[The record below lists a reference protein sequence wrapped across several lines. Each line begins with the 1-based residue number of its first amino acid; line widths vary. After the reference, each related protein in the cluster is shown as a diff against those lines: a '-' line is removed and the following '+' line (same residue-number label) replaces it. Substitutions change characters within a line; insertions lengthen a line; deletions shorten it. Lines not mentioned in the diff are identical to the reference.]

1 MKHSSNYY
9 ITMYILLPLA
19 LTWTIRGQILSYTS
33 YAPQGLAM
41 AALVATYIVW
51 QVEYAV
57 LGILLLLSSVRYF
70 AGPDWHFSW
79 RPLER
84 FSMLMDMPKNTWWAV
99 LQIVLVVVLV
109 VTQFLPAPP
118 WMNWSYF
125 G

>member
-9 ITMYILLPLA
+9 VSMYLFLPMALA
-19 LTWTIRGQILSYTS
+19 WTIHSQILSYTNNT
-33 YAPQGLAM
+33 PQGLAM

-51 QVEYAV
+51 EVEYAV
-57 LGILLLLSSVRYF
+57 LSVLLLLSSVRYF

-79 RPLER
+79 QPLER
-84 FSMLMDMPKNTWWAV
+84 FSSLMDTPKNTWRAV
-99 LQIVLVVVLV
+99 LRIVIVVVLV
-109 VTQFLPAPP
+109 VGEFLPALP

>member
-9 ITMYILLPLA
+9 ATTYIFLPMSCAWL
-19 LTWTIRGQILSYTS
+19 IHSQILRHTG

-51 QVEYAV
+51 QAEYAV
-57 LGILLLLSSVRYF
+57 LYVLLLLSSVRYF

-79 RPLER
+79 QPLEW
-84 FSMLMDMPKNTWWAV
+84 FSLLMDTPKNTWRAV
-99 LQIVLVVVLV
+99 LRIAVVVILVVI
-109 VTQFLPAPP
+109 QFLPAPP